1 MLINALDYAT
11 IQDAVAAAQDGDRL
25 YFPGVKTWL
34 VPAGGL
40 VIQRNI
46 EVFGDGPSNPGDATE
61 TNLMAQSDNDDVIRP
76 KPGCAARGPYSE

>member
-1 MLINALDYAT
+1 MLLLQPRMAT
-11 IQDAVAAAQDGDRL
+11 GSLFSGRQDLAC
-25 YFPGVKTWL
+25 
-34 VPAGGL
+34 PAGGL